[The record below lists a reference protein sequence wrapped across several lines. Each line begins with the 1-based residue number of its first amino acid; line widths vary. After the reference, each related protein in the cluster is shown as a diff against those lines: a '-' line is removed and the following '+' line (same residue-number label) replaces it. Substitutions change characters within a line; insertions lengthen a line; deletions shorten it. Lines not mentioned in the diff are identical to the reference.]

1 MHKLT
6 GFSFR
11 SLKRRPEINIAPLVD
26 MVFLLLIFFL
36 VSTTFSRETGV
47 NVSKPKAQTAQAL
60 SRESILVAVTK
71 EGTIHIHNR
80 KVDLKALY
88 KVVKEILDERP
99 DSPVIIVA
107 DKSSLTGRIIDV
119 MDECKL
125 AGATRVS
132 LAALQEEK

>member
-11 SLKRRPEINIAPLVD
+11 SLRRRPEVNMAPLVD

-47 NVSKPKAQTAQAL
+47 NVRKPKAKTAQAL

-80 KVDLKALY
+80 KADLDTLHRI
-88 KVVKEILDERP
+88 VKEILNERA

-125 AGATRVS
+125 AGARRIS
-132 LAALQEEK
+132 LAALKEKE

>member
-11 SLKRRPEINIAPLVD
+11 SLRRRPELNMAPLVD

-47 NVSKPKAQTAQAL
+47 NVRKPKAKTAQAL
-60 SRESILVAVTK
+60 SRESILVAVTQ

-80 KVDLKALY
+80 KVDLDTLHRI
-88 KVVKEILDERP
+88 VKEILDERA
-99 DSPVIIVA
+99 DNPVIIMA

-125 AGATRVS
+125 AGAKRIS
-132 LAALQEEK
+132 LATLKEEE